1 MVLEDLKQRGV
12 ENVLFFCVD
21 GLKGFPQAVEG
32 AFPKAI
38 LQRCIVH
45 MVRTSARFVSD
56 KDLKKVCADLR
67 KVYTSPNELQAK
79 LALEEFDRKWGKKY
93 KYIRPQWG
101 RKLEGIDGFYGLY
114 TEYTAYDL
122 HDQSGRGFAPG
133 NAKSN

>member
-1 MVLEDLKQRGV
+1 VLGLYVYDTESSSNWSMVLEDLKQRGV

-67 KVYTSPNELQAK
+67 KVYTPGHYRPLQQNSTILILFSISGSTQK
-79 LALEEFDRKWGKKY
+79 QLNLEAFIAPANRQLINKY
-93 KYIRPQWG
+93 S
-101 RKLEGIDGFYGLY
+101 
-114 TEYTAYDL
+114 AY
-122 HDQSGRGFAPG
+122 
-133 NAKSN
+133 